1 MKPRFFNIYI
11 YINDCHVSHLFEPWF
26 SQEVPQRGLF
36 VDGLSR
42 EYVTCAADVMAVIR
56 AGAVMDPSWSWGWSM
71 VDTEEKSDDN
81 GNSRSCQ

>member
-1 MKPRFFNIYI
+1 MIVTCYI
-11 YINDCHVSHLFEPWF
+11 SEPWF

-56 AGAVMDPSWSWGWSM
+56 AGAVMELGF
-71 VDTEEKSDDN
+71 V
-81 GNSRSCQ
+81 GLVHG

>member
-1 MKPRFFNIYI
+1 MLSHCGCHVDTMKPFR
-11 YINDCHVSHLFEPWF
+11 VWPA

-56 AGAVMDPSWSWGWSM
+56 AGDVTKGSMDVVTSADSNLDGIHWYTVYITTPSILG
-71 VDTEEKSDDN
+71 
-81 GNSRSCQ
+81 

>member
-1 MKPRFFNIYI
+1 MIVTCYI
-11 YINDCHVSHLFEPWF
+11 SEPWF

-56 AGAVMDPSWSWGWSM
+56 AGAVELGF
-71 VDTEEKSDDN
+71 V
-81 GNSRSCQ
+81 GLVHG